1 MRGEHL
7 ARFNWSERDAGS
19 SPHAR
24 GALHGLRVMRVL
36 GGIIPACAGSTTIIL
51 VCPILPRDHPRMR
64 GEHTDT
70 PSATQRDAGS
80 SPHARGA
87 LVAVPLVGE
96 QRGIIPACA
105 GSTNAA
111 DVSFL
116 SDGIIPACAESTTR
130 CCQSFRHG
138 GDHPRMRGEH
148 IRPSRAPVVESGS
161 SPHARGA
168 LISPILEGI
177 GTGIIPACAG
187 STDGIGAQQR

>member
-7 ARFNWSERDAGS
+7 SDTSCMLLDEGS

-116 SDGIIPACAESTTR
+116 SDGIIPACAGSTTR

-148 IRPSRAPVVESGS
+148 RGLPRHIQCFQGS

-168 LISPILEGI
+168 PFVRVDGHSVD
-177 GTGIIPACAG
+177 GIIPACAG
-187 STDGIGAQQR
+187 ST